1 MQETYSIVP
10 ISAKSGEGIPDL
22 LSLMVY
28 WIQKSM
34 VEKLNYSKE
43 VQCTVLEVKYVEGF
57 GTTID
62 VVLVN
67 GVLPRRD
74 QIVVC
79 GNQGTPIVTR
89 IQSLLT
95 PEPMKELRVKGKYQ
109 HHSEIRAAQAIKITA
124 PQDVRKASVMLEK
137 KMLAFDVKVTPEA
150 QKLADELGVKIFC
163 W

>member
-1 MQETYSIVP
+1 MQETYIIVP

-28 WIQKSM
+28 WTQKSM
-34 VEKLNYSKE
+34 VEKLTYSKE

-67 GVLPRRD
+67 GVLRRGD

-79 GNQGTPIVTR
+79 GNQSTPIVTR

-95 PEPMKELRVKGKYQ
+95 PEPMKDLRVKGN
-109 HHSEIRAAQAIKITA
+109 
-124 PQDVRKASVMLEK
+124 
-137 KMLAFDVKVTPEA
+137 
-150 QKLADELGVKIFC
+150 
-163 W
+163 